1 MIRKRQ
7 SKKTQILRSYDW
19 PRAKKTHH
27 LNEKAK
33 ITHYLNDFKASD
45 WNESKK
51 THLGFPIVAGFF
63 PYRGS
68 KVASEGGQD
77 LEGVQALKMGRR
89 ARRDGLCGAVMSEV
103 SGDAAR
109 RFLAC
114 LFPGLIVAMT
124 SACLPLG
131 DT

>member
-33 ITHYLNDFKASD
+33 ITHYPNDFKASD

-51 THLGFPIVAGFF
+51 THLSSIWVFPVLMGF
-63 PYRGS
+63 
-68 KVASEGGQD
+68 
-77 LEGVQALKMGRR
+77 LL
-89 ARRDGLCGAVMSEV
+89 
-103 SGDAAR
+103 
-109 RFLAC
+109 
-114 LFPGLIVAMT
+114 
-124 SACLPLG
+124 
-131 DT
+131 